1 VRADIIVF
9 AIYILA
15 LLWVGI
21 YFTRRASQSAE
32 HYLLGNRSLG
42 PVLTALTMQTTSMS
56 GYMFM
61 GGPALA
67 YQHGWYALWYAI
79 GDAGGGII
87 NLSVLGK
94 RMRRLSERLGALSPI
109 EYLEKRY
116 ESAAVGIVGSII
128 AIVFL
133 FAYVF
138 AQFIA
143 AGKALATLTGWSYEL
158 ALIIGVGV
166 IIIYTSLEKWG
177 SARGQ

>member
-1 VRADIIVF
+1 
-9 AIYILA
+9 
-15 LLWVGI
+15 
-21 YFTRRASQSAE
+21 
-32 HYLLGNRSLG
+32 
-42 PVLTALTMQTTSMS
+42 
-56 GYMFM
+56 FM

-166 IIIYTSLEKWG
+166 IIIYTTLGGYIAVAWNALIQGIIMVVGVLCIVIAAMVHVGGLSGLN
-177 SARGQ
+177 AAL